1 MKIILAS
8 KSPRRCELLKK
19 LGYDFLVV
27 ASGRE
32 EIFSPNLEP
41 LENCQKVSLNKALD
55 VMEKTEGD
63 RIIISSDTIVLK
75 GNVIYGKPKNR
86 IDAYNMLKSLSG
98 KTHEVITALTVLK
111 IINNKVEK
119 IEDYSKTLITIDVL
133 STNEINNYL
142 DTNEPYDKAGA
153 YAIQGLFSKHIVK
166 IEGDYYATVGLPI
179 NKLYN
184 ILKKIDL

>member
-19 LGYDFLVV
+19 LGYDFLVI
-27 ASGRE
+27 ASRRE
-32 EIFSPNLEP
+32 EVFNPKLEP
-41 LENCQKVSLNKALD
+41 LKNCQDVSLNKALD
-55 VMEKTEGD
+55 IMKKTDGD

-75 GNVIYGKPKNR
+75 DNKIYGKPKNR
-86 IDAYNMLKSLSG
+86 LDAYNMLKSLSG
-98 KTHEVITALTVLK
+98 KTHEVITSLTVLK

-119 IEDYSKTLITIDVL
+119 IEDYSRTLVTIDDL
-133 STNEINNYL
+133 SDYEINNYL

-184 ILKKIDL
+184 ILKDIN